1 MTPLEKDVKSWADKR
16 FGERDNAGRIRKL
29 GEEYGELGEAVARF
43 EKHPTDDNF
52 AKMVEESADVGLVV
66 SDLLALH
73 GVSFEAAM
81 RTKLE
86 ANKLRSSKY
95 PDMRKTLEYIAEHVP
110 NTPWGKAAA
119 EALK

>member
-1 MTPLEKDVKSWADKR
+1 MITLGVFASSVKNTGSW
-16 FGERDNAGRIRKL
+16 GKL
-29 GEEYGELGEAVARF
+29 L
-43 EKHPTDDNF
+43 
-52 AKMVEESADVGLVV
+52 LV
-66 SDLLALH
+66 SRNILP
-73 GVSFEAAM
+73 AM